1 MFKKDGS
8 EVPSAQT
15 RSAQGTTGPRTSA
28 SNRGGGPAT
37 IGPSITIKGNVSGD
51 EDLLIQGRIDGKV
64 NLAKHN
70 VTIGS
75 NGRVKADV
83 HGRTVVVEGEV
94 EGDLRGQE
102 QIILRQTAKVD
113 GSIAAPRV
121 TLEDG
126 AVFRGAIEMDSS
138 AKTEK
143 KGLETAPAKPEK
155 PEKPEK
161 KDAAGVK
168 SEAKI
173 GGDRSSAASGSTGS
187 SNKTLSTSS

>member
-8 EVPSAQT
+8 EVPPAQP
-15 RSAQGTTGPRTSA
+15 RSAQGVVGARTPA
-28 SNRGGGPAT
+28 SPRGGGTAT
-37 IGPSITIKGNVSGD
+37 IGPSITIKGNVTGD

-83 HGRTVVVEGEV
+83 QGRTVIVEGEV

-102 QIILRQTAKVD
+102 QIILRQTAKVN

-126 AVFRGAIEMDSS
+126 AVFRGAIEMDASG
-138 AKTEK
+138 KTLKSDLEK
-143 KGLETAPAKPEK
+143 APAKKEMTAPRDDEK
-155 PEKPEK
+155 DEKSDDSRT
-161 KDAAGVK
+161 DAT
-168 SEAKI
+168 
-173 GGDRSSAASGSTGS
+173 SGSTGG
-187 SNKTLSTSS
+187 SNKTLSA

>member
-1 MFKKDGS
+1 MFKKEGS
-8 EVPSAQT
+8 EMPPAQP
-15 RSAQGTTGPRTSA
+15 RSAHSSSGGRTPTPIK
-28 SNRGGGPAT
+28 GGGPAT

-51 EDLLIQGRIDGKV
+51 EDLVIQGRIDGKV

-83 HGRTVVVEGEV
+83 QGRTVVVEGEV

-102 QIILRQTAKVD
+102 QIILRKTAKVN

-126 AVFRGAIEMDSS
+126 AVFRGAIEMDAA
-138 AKTEK
+138 AKISKPGREDAPGK
-143 KGLETAPAKPEK
+143 KDVTAPKDDAKAGDNRS
-155 PEKPEK
+155 
-161 KDAAGVK
+161 DAAD
-168 SEAKI
+168 A
-173 GGDRSSAASGSTGS
+173 SSRGS
-187 SNKTLSTSS
+187 SKALSA

>member
-8 EVPSAQT
+8 DVAPAQP
-15 RSAQGTTGPRTSA
+15 RSAQGAVGARTQA
-28 SNRGGGPAT
+28 SPRGGGTAT
-37 IGPSITIKGNVSGD
+37 IGPSITIKGNVTGD

-83 HGRTVVVEGEV
+83 QGRTVIVEGEV

-102 QIILRQTAKVD
+102 QIILRQTAKVN

-138 AKTEK
+138 GKTLK
-143 KGLETAPAKPEK
+143 NGPEK
-155 PEKPEK
+155 APSTKEVSPP
-161 KDAAGVK
+161 KDDAKSDDSRTDVAG
-168 SEAKI
+168 
-173 GGDRSSAASGSTGS
+173 GSTGS
-187 SNKTLSTSS
+187 SNKTLSA

>member
-8 EVPSAQT
+8 EDSPAQS
-15 RSAQGTTGPRTSA
+15 RSALGAVGARTSP
-28 SNRGGGPAT
+28 SIKGGGPAT

-51 EDLLIQGRIDGKV
+51 EDLLVQGRIDGKV

-83 HGRTVVVEGEV
+83 HGRTVIVEGEV

-102 QIILRQTAKVD
+102 QIILRQTAKVN

-126 AVFRGAIEMDSS
+126 AVFRGAIEMDASG
-138 AKTEK
+138 KTLK
-143 KGLETAPAKPEK
+143 SGPEK
-155 PEKPEK
+155 APEK
-161 KDAAGVK
+161 KETAAPNDDAKSGDARTHNAGAPAGNSK
-168 SEAKI
+168 TSL
-173 GGDRSSAASGSTGS
+173 SA
-187 SNKTLSTSS
+187 

>member
-8 EVPSAQT
+8 EVSPVQS
-15 RSAQGTTGPRTSA
+15 RSAQGTVGARTPA
-28 SNRGGGPAT
+28 SSMAGGPAT

-51 EDLLIQGRIDGKV
+51 EDLVVQGRIDGKV

-83 HGRTVVVEGEV
+83 HGKTVVVEGEV

-102 QIILRQTAKVD
+102 QIILRHTAKVN

-126 AVFRGAIEMDSS
+126 AVFRGAIEMDASPKTSS
-138 AKTEK
+138 QGPEK
-143 KGLETAPAKPEK
+143 APAK
-155 PEKPEK
+155 
-161 KDAAGVK
+161 KDVAAPKDGAK
-168 SEAKI
+168 SA
-173 GGDRSSAASGSTGS
+173 DSRPDSAGASTGG
-187 SNKTLSTSS
+187 SNKTLSA